1 MKDSTIKGFAILA
14 TLVFWGSRIQKQD
27 EIATKAN
34 YDRVVSEAVKPP
46 IDSNLYVRGYNYN
59 KGEWNVVEKSQ
70 TKARTTVLH
79 QDYPQDILS
88 DEEIRILR
96 EKQSF
101 KPGGSYIYTP
111 GRNVPSREKEI
122 QRFIDKHGQEIY
134 EQLEDKYGN

>member
-1 MKDSTIKGFAILA
+1 MVEKTPIK
-14 TLVFWGSRIQKQD
+14 Q
-27 EIATKAN
+27 TKAN
-34 YDRVVSEAVKPP
+34 
-46 IDSNLYVRGYNYN
+46 
-59 KGEWNVVEKSQ
+59 
-70 TKARTTVLH
+70 TTVVH

-122 QRFIDKHGQEIY
+122 QRFIDKYGEEIY